1 MVNQLLDLTAL
12 NCLIK
17 AISLRDEWLA
27 EESPL
32 KDGLVVSEGVES
44 ELAPVAAH
52 PRIAHS
58 AEGQSVD
65 R

>member
-1 MVNQLLDLTAL
+1 MINANYL
-12 NCLIK
+12 NYLIK
-17 AISLRDEWLA
+17 AVNLRDEWLA
-27 EESPL
+27 EESSL
-32 KDGLVVSEGVES
+32 KDGLVVGEGVEA